1 MTRSD
6 GFVVDPA
13 ALSEAHAGIGRLVRD
28 MNELVRL
35 KPSHPPSVFGH
46 SELAASA
53 EEFRE
58 RWQGD
63 VDGLVRDSERIHA
76 RLGETVTEYR
86 RVEESIVAVFDRL
99 GGDDAR

>member
-1 MTRSD
+1 VTRSD

-13 ALSEAHAGIGRLVRD
+13 ALSEAHAGIGRLLRD
-28 MNELVRL
+28 MNELAR
-35 KPSHPPSVFGH
+35 PQPGCPPSVFGH
-46 SELAASA
+46 AELAASA
-53 EEFRE
+53 EEFHE
-58 RWQGD
+58 RWQGG
-63 VDGLVRDSERIHA
+63 VDGLVNDTESIRS